1 MYLTVLTVHSWLRWV
16 ALIAGL
22 VTTVMLVTGQSG
34 RQASGRSATLG
45 LVCMITLDLQ
55 LLLGLLLYFG
65 LSPTLRAVQGDFGAA
80 MRDPVARF
88 WTVEHLVLMLAA
100 VALAHVGRMLARK
113 ASTDSSRRNR
123 LLICF
128 GLATILMLI
137 GIPWPGMRGGR
148 PLFRI

>member
-65 LSPTLRAVQGDFGAA
+65 LSPTLRAVQGDIGAA
-80 MRDPVARF
+80 MRGN
-88 WTVEHLVLMLAA
+88 HLVE
-100 VALAHVGRMLARK
+100 
-113 ASTDSSRRNR
+113 RR
-123 LLICF
+123 
-128 GLATILMLI
+128 
-137 GIPWPGMRGGR
+137 IPDDQRQTR
-148 PLFRI
+148 